1 MIRPLEYSSAPLQM
15 MSQLSSSM
23 QQERLLREK
32 QYQEEFNQGL
42 ELAKMISPQVLNK
55 DFDAQV
61 VNEGIGAVR
70 NNLRE
75 FIKKN
80 PNAAFGQIQ
89 SEVQKQLGTI
99 SDWSTKVKTIKSSI
113 EEAFKKMPQDK
124 NINKDRWMNAALTRA
139 LYKTNPDGTRTFRNS
154 MELEPTKDG
163 GIGFDYVTDVW
174 NMGGENFIDIAEI
187 TNDLQDKIK
196 NSAKNKQNITVTVG
210 ATKNKP
216 GFTRTDNIEMP
227 VWAEWDA
234 TNNKVTVKK
243 KNGVIDEDIY
253 NSFVGGQGSEYDKFL
268 NLKVKSAL
276 SAGDVGGIKAEDVYN
291 DDGSVKD
298 PSKLEMVKRTWLS
311 DYMEK
316 FAPRTQTE
324 RDVTQPAR
332 TQVVITRD
340 QPKDETFID
349 VVSEVKDYMTAN
361 PRKKGTNWYPVTAFG
376 DVAQDAII
384 GKARKVTGIN
394 SIGLKDIQIED
405 RGGKPSIIIAQDIL
419 DDRGEVAYK
428 KGQYLSSLG
437 TQANISANQ
446 PLGAKAKGAA
456 VQAAQTK
463 KKYNPQTGK
472 YE

>member
-1 MIRPLEYSSAPLQM
+1 MNGITPLQYSNAPIQM
-15 MSQLSSSM
+15 MSALASDI
-23 QQERLLREK
+23 QQQNILNQKR
-32 QYQEEFNQGL
+32 YQEEFNQGL
-42 ELAKMISPQVLNK
+42 ELARMISPEVLNK
-55 DFDAQV
+55 SFDAQV
-61 VNEGIGAVR
+61 VNAGIADVK

-75 FIKKN
+75 YIKKN
-80 PNAAFGQIQ
+80 PNANSAQIQ
-89 SEVQKQLGTI
+89 SEVQKQLGGI
-99 SDWSTKVKTIKSSI
+99 SDWSTKVKTIKSNL
-113 EEAFKKMPQDK
+113 EETFKQIPQDK
-124 NINKDRWMNAALTRA
+124 KVNKDRWMNAALTKA
-139 LYKTNPDGTRTFRNS
+139 LYKTNPDGTRTFRNAQ
-154 MELEPTKDG
+154 ELDPA
-163 GIGFDYVTDVW
+163 FDYATEVW
-174 NMGGENFIDIAEI
+174 NMGGEAFV
-187 TNDLQDKIK
+187 DLGGVSKELDDRIK
-196 NSAKNKQNITVTVG
+196 NAAKNKQNVTVTVG

-216 GFTRTDNIEMP
+216 GFTRTDNIEVP

-234 TNNKVTVKK
+234 TKNKVTVKK
-243 KNGVIDEDIY
+243 QNGVIDNDVY
-253 NSFVGGQGSEYDKFL
+253 TAFVGGPNTEYDKFL
-268 NLKVKSAL
+268 NIKTRSAFASGENL
-276 SAGDVGGIKAEDVYN
+276 GVDVTEVFDDKGNIKDQTKFDLA
-291 DDGSVKD
+291 
-298 PSKLEMVKRTWLS
+298 KRNWLTN
-311 DYMEK
+311 YLEK
-316 FAPRTQTE
+316 FAPVTQTE